1 MFAVAVGVG
10 HVPRLAIVARL
21 GDPAVLYVDP
31 SGRWPLFLVPYC
43 CAVGVGSH
51 NPNSFS
57 QVWRS
62 NV

>member
-31 SGRWPLFLVPYC
+31 SGRWPLFRVPYG